1 MDDQDIWKPNDDMIT
16 DLFHPPGD
24 GLLQYTYVDFQP
36 YLGDYPF
43 EDSKLLFDEDSQP
56 SSCSNFD
63 GHEDVA
69 NSEKVRDPCHKVT
82 IFSS

>member
-16 DLFHPPGD
+16 DLFHPPRD

-43 EDSKLLFDEDSQP
+43 EDSELLFDEDSQP
-56 SSCSNFD
+56 SSCSILMDMRTWPTQN
-63 GHEDVA
+63 
-69 NSEKVRDPCHKVT
+69 NQRSMP
-82 IFSS
+82 